1 MGRPGCPELAF
12 STESMARKRMAFTD
26 FSTKAVSVLERDSTA
41 AEADTWW
48 ARRAAL
54 GFLCGSGEEEEEEV
68 LEESFRPE
76 NFGKG
81 EAETR

>member
-41 AEADTWW
+41 AVAETWW

-54 GFLCGSGEEEEEEV
+54 GFLCGRDEEEV
-68 LEESFRPE
+68 LEESFRPA